1 MSPHDIFG
9 TCVGIPSGTPRL
21 EQYAPDMRGN
31 HAQLAESENW
41 ADDIRSGRI
50 PPPARLSRKAILV
63 GVVCALLPITII
75 VVLAFV
81 L

>member
-1 MSPHDIFG
+1 MFG
-9 TCVGIPSGTPRL
+9 TCVGVPSGAPGL

-41 ADDIRSGRI
+41 ADDIRSGRT
-50 PPPARLSRKAILV
+50 PPPPRLSRKAILV
-63 GVVCALLPITII
+63 GVLCALLPITIV
-75 VVLAFV
+75 VVLALF